1 MHVFSGLGWH
11 IIPTRGKC
19 GKSLTLSLSPQE
31 VRCCILDTM
40 NVDRTA
46 REKRF
51 VGHQI
56 AEACILSQALMN
68 LKEGVCMTANLS
80 FGNLRSKAMALGQD
94 QEAQSVKKEIR
105 RHVYSLLQIHQH
117 LHPRKGNA
125 Q

>member
-1 MHVFSGLGWH
+1 MWKVADVVVEPSRSQVLYFRYYECGQDSEGKE
-11 IIPTRGKC
+11 IRG
-19 GKSLTLSLSPQE
+19 P
-31 VRCCILDTM
+31 
-40 NVDRTA
+40 
-46 REKRF
+46 
-51 VGHQI
+51 QI

-94 QEAQSVKKEIR
+94 QEAQSVKKETR